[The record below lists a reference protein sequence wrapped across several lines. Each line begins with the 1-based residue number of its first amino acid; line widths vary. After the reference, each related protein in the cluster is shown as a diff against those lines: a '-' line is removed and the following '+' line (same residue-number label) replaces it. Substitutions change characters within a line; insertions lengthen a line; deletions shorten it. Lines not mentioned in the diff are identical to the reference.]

1 MNIIKN
7 INWKVR
13 LRNPIFW
20 TTVIPAVVG
29 VVYTVLGALGVV
41 PALTENMVLN
51 IMTVVITALTA
62 LGVLVDPTTA
72 GISDSKLALTYDK
85 PRKDDLAEEEG
96 IEE

>member
-1 MNIIKN
+1 MN

-13 LRNPIFW
+13 IKNPIFW
-20 TTVIPAVVG
+20 TTVIPAITG
-29 VVYTVLGALGVV
+29 MVYTILGALGVV

-72 GISDSKLALTYDK
+72 GIGDSALAQTYDK
-85 PRKDDLAEEEG
+85 PRKDDLAEEG
-96 IEE
+96 FEE

>member
-1 MNIIKN
+1 MK

-13 LRNPIFW
+13 IKNPVFW
-20 TTVIPAVVG
+20 TTIIPAVTG
-29 VVYTVLGALGVV
+29 MVYTVLGALGIV

-72 GISDSKLALTYDK
+72 GLSDSHMAMTYK
-85 PRKDDLAEEEG
+85 APRADDTDEEEG
-96 IEE
+96 L